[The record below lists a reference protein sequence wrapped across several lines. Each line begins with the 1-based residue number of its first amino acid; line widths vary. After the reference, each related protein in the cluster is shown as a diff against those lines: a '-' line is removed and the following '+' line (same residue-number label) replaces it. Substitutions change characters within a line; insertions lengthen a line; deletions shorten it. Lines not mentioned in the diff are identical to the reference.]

1 MLSFDP
7 LREFDRLARETRE
20 RSPSVM
26 AFDAVRD
33 EESVTLYFDV
43 PGVSGDDIDVHVERN
58 ELTITARRVWKSQSD
73 DKETLVS
80 ERPQG
85 SFTRRVMLSDA
96 LDADR
101 LEANLSEGVLTV
113 VIPVSEKSKPR
124 KINVTMGSQQSDHI
138 DVSGGNSADD

>member
-20 RSPSVM
+20 RPPSVM

-33 EESVTLYFDV
+33 DESMTLYFDV
-43 PGVSGDDIDVHVERN
+43 PGVSGDDIEVHVERN
-58 ELTITARRVWKSQSD
+58 ELTITAQRVWKGD
-73 DKETLVS
+73 DKETIVN

-124 KINVTMGSQQSDHI
+124 KINVTMGSHQSDHI
-138 DVSGGNSADD
+138 EVSGANSADD

>member
-1 MLSFDP
+1 MLRFDP

-20 RSPSVM
+20 RPPSVM

-33 EESVTLYFDV
+33 DESVTLYFDV

-58 ELTITARRVWKSQSD
+58 ELTITARRVWKGA

-101 LEANLSEGVLTV
+101 LEANLAEGVLTV
-113 VIPVSEKSKPR
+113 AIPVSEKSKPR
-124 KINVTMGSQQSDHI
+124 KINVTMGSSQRDQI
-138 DVSGGNSADD
+138 EVSGGNSDND

>member
-7 LREFDRLARETRE
+7 LREFDRLAREARE
-20 RSPSVM
+20 RPPSLM

-33 EESVTLYFDV
+33 DQSVTLYFDV
-43 PGVSGDDIDVHVERN
+43 PGVSGEDIDVHVERN
-58 ELTITARRVWKSQSD
+58 ELTITARRVWTGD

-113 VIPVSEKSKPR
+113 AIPVSEKSKPR
-124 KINVTMGSQQSDHI
+124 RIEVTMGSHQSDHI

>member
-20 RSPSVM
+20 RPPSVM
-26 AFDAVRD
+26 AFDAVRGD
-33 EESVTLYFDV
+33 EAVTLYFDV
-43 PGVSGDDIDVHVERN
+43 PGVSGDDIEVHVERN
-58 ELTITARRVWKSQSD
+58 ELTITARRVWTDD

-101 LEANLSEGVLTV
+101 LEANLSEGGLTV
-113 VIPVSEKSKPR
+113 ARPVSEKSKPR
-124 KINVTMGSQQSDHI
+124 KINVTMGSNQSDQI
-138 DVSGGNSADD
+138 NVSGGNSADD

>member
-1 MLSFDP
+1 MLRFDP
-7 LREFDRLARETRE
+7 LREFDRLARETRD
-20 RSPSVM
+20 RPPSVM

-33 EESVTLYFDV
+33 DESVTLYFDV

-58 ELTITARRVWKSQSD
+58 ELTITARRVWKSD

-101 LEANLSEGVLTV
+101 LEANLAEGVLTV
-113 VIPVSEKSKPR
+113 AIPVSEKSKPR
-124 KINVTMGSQQSDHI
+124 KINVTMGSSQRDQI
-138 DVSGGNSADD
+138 EVSGGNSDDD